1 MCECA
6 LEVNTGSQYAS
17 EQYCSAIQQ
26 ILKAFL
32 MPWYAHNAELWCLT
46 AAHEGAVL
54 ISGSR
59 WRVSD
64 WEPLP
69 DSMYVTTKR
78 MTLAESPLPF
88 SHPEQTLC
96 VLFHLR
102 TSQESVS
109 ALTPTF
115 LCAVTAG
122 DDVRSSTVSQLNS
135 RKTNTTRVSKM
146 LLLKVFIL
154 NVIQI
159 QLRFGCALTICPM
172 AVFD

>member
-1 MCECA
+1 
-6 LEVNTGSQYAS
+6 
-17 EQYCSAIQQ
+17 
-26 ILKAFL
+26 
-32 MPWYAHNAELWCLT
+32 
-46 AAHEGAVL
+46 
-54 ISGSR
+54 
-59 WRVSD
+59 
-64 WEPLP
+64 
-69 DSMYVTTKR
+69 MYVTTKR

-135 RKTNTTRVSKM
+135 SKTNTTRASKM
-146 LLLKVFIL
+146 LQKVFIL
-154 NVIQI
+154 NVIRI